1 MEKSRFAD
9 WLEKKYLSWQ
19 IENGRAS
26 IRQFSEWLDINQAL
40 VTQWMNDKAKPGPKT
55 IHLLASKLG
64 DEVYEILEDPAGTQ
78 KIPGLAE
85 WIRTY
90 ILATPEQREKMLRSV
105 QKTGTSSDPAANPSN
120 SK

>member
-78 KIPGLAE
+78 KIPGLGE

-90 ILATPEQREKMLRSV
+90 ILATPEQREKMLRTAK
-105 QKTGTSSDPAANPSN
+105 KTGDSSNLATKPSD
-120 SK
+120 SQ